1 MNAWRRCLVPGLVV
15 ITLLTVVALGM
26 TSGRIGRDIGE
37 RVDAQLAIDGQP
49 WATANVSGR
58 SVTVMGTSPTLLAQR
73 LAVESAERV
82 WGVSRVVDGSGVIPL
97 QSPYRW
103 SAKRDGDGIVIEG
116 YAPSDEARLAI
127 LASAKRNW
135 PTAPITETLE
145 LARGQPIG
153 FLVLTDFAMQRLA
166 ELAEG
171 SVSLVGAALSVD
183 GTALDETR
191 FTEAAQALST
201 GPPGGGQLRNVRVLP
216 PRSEQFAWRLAYDGK
231 TISMSG
237 FVPSVAV
244 RRDIIDALATS
255 LPGTPVE
262 DTTQLASGVPD
273 GFAFASVFAAYQ
285 MARLSTGEI
294 RIDGASLSV
303 EGKAK
308 TVADYEMALAEIEA
322 RKSKRVAGVGVGTI
336 DLLPAAVDPYVW
348 RADHAGDSVVLTGY
362 VPSIVAHDE
371 VVATAR
377 RLFPEHSISD
387 HVRVADGDPKMDWI
401 GALKYALDQL
411 VLLEKGSVSL
421 TGRKY
426 DIVGEAASSAAY
438 SSLTEALKKT
448 LPASMELR
456 RSAVSPGAVSPFV
469 FAAAR
474 SPDALTLSGYVPT
487 DEVVQKIVASA
498 RPKFGSDRIELRLLL
513 AGGVPDGFVD
523 AVDVAL
529 QAVSRLHGGRF
540 DLVDT
545 RLSLSGVAVSEGARQ
560 AIEAALKADLPE
572 NFELTAS
579 LMVAVGG
586 DPLTGPQCQLA
597 LRNETER
604 EKVQFDGSTARI
616 LPASFGLLDRVA
628 AIVQR
633 CPIATVEIGSHTD
646 SQGGT
651 RKNQA
656 LSVDR
661 ANAVVDHLV
670 ADGLRRE
677 RLKPV
682 GYGSSRPIASN
693 SKAAGRA
700 QNRRIEFGI
709 VGQ

>member
-1 MNAWRRCLVPGLVV
+1 MSAWRRCLVPGLAVV
-15 ITLLTVVALGM
+15 TVLTVIALCM
-26 TSGRIGRDIGE
+26 TSGRIARDIGD
-37 RVDAQLAIDGQP
+37 RVNAQLAADGQP
-49 WATANVSGR
+49 WATGNVSGR

-82 WGVSRVVDGSGVIPL
+82 WGVAGVADGSGVIPL
-97 QSPYRW
+97 QVPYRW
-103 SAKRDGDGIVIEG
+103 SAARAGDSLTISG
-116 YAPSDEARLAI
+116 YAPSEEARLAI
-127 LASAKRNW
+127 LASAKRHW
-135 PTAPITETLE
+135 PETAITETLE

-153 FLVLTDFAMQRLA
+153 FLVLTDFALQRLA

-171 SVSLVGAALSVD
+171 NATLTDARLSVN
-183 GTALDETR
+183 GTALDEAR
-191 FTEAAQALST
+191 FAAAARAFST
-201 GPPGGGQLRNVRVLP
+201 GLPGGGQLRDVRVLP
-216 PRSEQFAWRLAYDGK
+216 PRSEQFTWRLAYDGK
-231 TISMSG
+231 TAAMSG
-237 FVPSVAV
+237 FVPSVAI
-244 RRDIIDALATS
+244 RRDIIEALATA
-255 LPGTPVE
+255 LPGTPID
-262 DTTQLASGVPD
+262 DTTQLASGVPE
-273 GFAFASVFAAYQ
+273 GFAFAAVFSAYQ
-285 MARLSTGEI
+285 MARLSSGEI

-322 RKSKRVAGVGVGTI
+322 RKSKRAAGVGVGTI
-336 DLLPAAVDPYVW
+336 DLLPASVDPYVW
-348 RADHAGDSVVLTGY
+348 RADHSGDTLVLTGY
-362 VPSIVAHDE
+362 VPSIAAHDE
-371 VVATAR
+371 VIATAR
-377 RLFPEHSISD
+377 RLFPDHSISD

-411 VLLEKGSVSL
+411 ALLEKGAVSL

-438 SSLTEALKKT
+438 ASLTEALKKT

-487 DEVVQKIVASA
+487 DEVAKKIVAAA
-498 RPKFGSDRIELRLLL
+498 RPKFGADRIELRLLL

-523 AVDVAL
+523 AVDAAL
-529 QAVSRLHGGRF
+529 QAVSRLDGGRF
-540 DLVDT
+540 ELVDAK
-545 RLSLSGVAVSEGARQ
+545 LSLSGVAVSEGARQ
-560 AIEAALKADLPE
+560 AIEAAVRSSLPE
-572 NFELTAS
+572 GYELTAS

-597 LRNETER
+597 LRAETDR
-604 EKVQFDGSTARI
+604 EKVQFDGATARI
-616 LPASFGLLDRVA
+616 LPASFGLLDRIA

-651 RKNQA
+651 RMNQA

-670 ADGLRRE
+670 ADGVRRE

>member
-1 MNAWRRCLVPGLVV
+1 MSAWRLCLIPGLVIV
-15 ITLLTVVALGM
+15 TILTLLALFM
-26 TSGRIGRDIGE
+26 TSGRVARDIGE

-49 WATANVSGR
+49 WATGKVSGR

-73 LAVESAERV
+73 LAVESAGRV
-82 WGVSRVVDGSGVIPL
+82 WGVDRVVDGSGIIPL
-97 QSPYRW
+97 QSPYIW
-103 SAKRDGDGIVIEG
+103 SATRTASGVAITG
-116 YAPSDEARLAI
+116 YAPSEEARQAV
-127 LASAKRNW
+127 LASVARVL
-135 PTAPITETLE
+135 PSVTLDGTLV
-145 LARGQPIG
+145 LARGQPSG
-153 FLVLTDFAMQRLA
+153 YLALVDFALQRLA
-166 ELAEG
+166 ELDIGTVTLTG
-171 SVSLVGAALSVD
+171 SSLSVD
-183 GTALDETR
+183 GTARDEAN
-191 FTEAAQALST
+191 FALAAQALS
-201 GPPGGGQLRNVRVLP
+201 GGVPAGGQLRNVRVLP
-216 PRSEQFAWRLAYDGK
+216 PRSENFSWVADYDGTSVK
-231 TISMSG
+231 LSG

-244 RRDIIDALATS
+244 RRDIADALATA

-273 GFAFASVFAAYQ
+273 GFAFAAVFSAYQ
-285 MARLSTGEI
+285 LARFSQGRI
-294 RIDGASLSV
+294 VIDGSLLSV
-303 EGKAK
+303 EAKAK

-322 RKSKRVAGVGVGTI
+322 RRSKRPVGIGIGTI

-348 RADHAGDSVVLTGY
+348 RADHTGDSLVLTGY
-362 VPSIVAHDE
+362 VPSVAAHDE
-371 VVATAR
+371 VLGMAAK
-377 RLFPEHSISD
+377 LFPEHSIVD

-401 GALKYALDQL
+401 GALKFALTQL
-411 VLLEKGSVSL
+411 AQLDKGFVSL

-426 DIVGEAASSAAY
+426 DIVGEASSSAAY
-438 SSLTEALKKT
+438 SSLTEALKKI

-474 SPDALTLSGYVPT
+474 GSETLTLSGYVPT
-487 DEVVQKIVASA
+487 DEVVQKIVAVA

-513 AGGVPDGFVD
+513 AGGAPDGFVE

-529 QAVSRLHGGRF
+529 QAVSRLQGGRF
-540 DLVDT
+540 DLVDQK
-545 RLSLSGVAVSEGARQ
+545 LSLSGVAVSEGARG
-560 AIEAALKADLPE
+560 AIEATVKSDLPPG
-572 NFELTAS
+572 FEIASS

-597 LRNETER
+597 LRAEADR

-616 LPASFGLLDRVA
+616 LPGSYGLLDRIA

-656 LSVDR
+656 LSVER

-670 ADGLRRE
+670 ADGVRRE
-677 RLKPV
+677 RLNPI

-693 SKAAGRA
+693 SKASGRA

>member
-1 MNAWRRCLVPGLVV
+1 MSAWRRCLLPGFVA
-15 ITLLTVVALGM
+15 ITVLTVVALFM
-26 TSGRIGRDIGE
+26 TSGQITRDIGA
-37 RVDAQLAIDGQP
+37 RVDAQLGVDGQP
-49 WATANVSGR
+49 WANAHVSGR
-58 SVTVMGTSPTLLAQR
+58 SVTVMGTSPTLLSQR

-97 QSPYRW
+97 QTPYQW
-103 SAKRDGDGIVIEG
+103 SATRSGDSIAITG
-116 YAPSDEARLAI
+116 YAPSEEARLAI
-127 LASAKRNW
+127 LASAKRTW
-135 PTAPITETLE
+135 PDASITSTLE

-171 SVSLVGAALSVD
+171 SVSLTAAGLSVN
-183 GTALDETR
+183 GTALDEER
-191 FTEAAQALST
+191 FASAARAFSAGL
-201 GPPGGGQLRNVRVLP
+201 PGGGQLRNVRVLP
-216 PRSEQFAWRLAYDGK
+216 PRSEQFTWRLAYDGK
-231 TISMSG
+231 TVAMSG
-237 FVPSVAV
+237 FVPSVAI
-244 RRDIIDALATS
+244 RRDIIEALATA
-255 LPGTPVE
+255 LPGTPLS
-262 DTTQLASGVPD
+262 DTTQLASGVPE

-285 MARLSTGEI
+285 MARLSSGEI
-294 RIDGASLSV
+294 RIDGALLEV

-308 TVADYEMALAEIEA
+308 SVADYEMALAEIEA

-348 RADHAGDSVVLTGY
+348 RADRSGDAVVITGY
-362 VPSIVAHDE
+362 VPSIAAHDE
-371 VVATAR
+371 VIATAR
-377 RLFPEHSISD
+377 RLFPEHSIGD

-411 VLLEKGSVSL
+411 VHLEKGSVSL

-426 DIVGEAASSAAY
+426 DIVGEAESSAAY
-438 SSLTEALKKT
+438 SNLTEALKKT

-487 DEVVQKIVASA
+487 DEVVQKIVAAA

-523 AVDVAL
+523 AVDAAL
-529 QAVSRLHGGRF
+529 QAVSRLQGGRF

-560 AIEAALKADLPE
+560 AIEAAVKADLPE
-572 NFELTAS
+572 GYELAAS

-586 DPLTGPQCQLA
+586 DPLTAPQCQLA
-597 LRNETER
+597 LRTETER
-604 EKVQFDGSTARI
+604 EKVQFEGATARV

-670 ADGLRRE
+670 ADGVRRE

-693 SKAAGRA
+693 SRAAGRA